1 MRLPEIIG
9 QPIATTTLAR
19 AIETNRI
26 SHAYLFHGEAGVG
39 KETTA
44 RSFVNHLLCET
55 RQACGSCSSCQ
66 SLKRNNNP
74 YFHVLETDTS
84 IKIQEIRSL
93 KRDTQFKQEQ
103 YNVWLIKDADKMTL
117 QAANSFLKLLEEPPE
132 YVVWILLTTNLASI
146 LPTIVSRC
154 QVISF
159 PRLSDDIVR
168 KLLQEKVNNADQS
181 KIDLV
186 ARMAR
191 GSIGKALDLWDDQ
204 FIERRNWVVKQLVK
218 LPTMD
223 IPQVLGLSLTW
234 EEKRDLVIR
243 DLEQM
248 LEWYRDLWCVKTKAT
263 DSLHHIDYLHELSVT
278 CEKYTKESL
287 EQITSLII
295 EMLTYLNR
303 NVRVRFVLGHLLL
316 QMRKGALA

>member
-1 MRLPEIIG
+1 M
-9 QPIATTTLAR
+9 
-19 AIETNRI
+19 
-26 SHAYLFHGEAGVG
+26 
-39 KETTA
+39 
-44 RSFVNHLLCET
+44 
-55 RQACGSCSSCQ
+55 
-66 SLKRNNNP
+66 
-74 YFHVLETDTS
+74 
-84 IKIQEIRSL
+84 

-191 GSIGKALDLWDDQ
+191 GSI
-204 FIERRNWVVKQLVK
+204 
-218 LPTMD
+218 
-223 IPQVLGLSLTW
+223 
-234 EEKRDLVIR
+234 
-243 DLEQM
+243 
-248 LEWYRDLWCVKTKAT
+248 
-263 DSLHHIDYLHELSVT
+263 
-278 CEKYTKESL
+278 ESF
-287 EQITSLII
+287 
-295 EMLTYLNR
+295 
-303 NVRVRFVLGHLLL
+303 RFVG
-316 QMRKGALA
+316 